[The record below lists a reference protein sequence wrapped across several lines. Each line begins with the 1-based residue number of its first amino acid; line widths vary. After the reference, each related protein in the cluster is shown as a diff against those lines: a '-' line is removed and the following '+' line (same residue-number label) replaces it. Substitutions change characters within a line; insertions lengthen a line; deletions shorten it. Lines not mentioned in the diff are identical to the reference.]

1 MLVGEPALGMDWRTA
16 EAEFDDHVMGA
27 VPLSRMFADAADRHG
42 REIAQRYKG
51 GTYERTLTPEVVPAV
66 GPGEWGAVTYDE
78 MHEIVKRLSAG
89 FQELGVEFGDRVG
102 IFAETRMEWAQADF
116 GLLAAGGVVTTVY
129 TSSST
134 QQVEYL
140 LGDAGATGVV
150 VQDGELL
157 ERVLD
162 VEDALEL
169 SFIVLLDET
178 DHAAVQREDVYTLDA
193 VHSLGAERFDEE
205 TYQARIDERSPDDL
219 ASLIYTSGTT
229 GKPKGVE
236 LTHWN
241 FKSNVDQV
249 RKRYGPRPDKDEE
262 PIIGPDSTTVSFLP
276 LAHVFERLSGHFHMF
291 SAGATVAYAESPDT
305 LQEDYAAVAPTVGTS
320 VPRVYEKI
328 YAAIREQASE
338 SALKERIFNWAIEVG
353 REYERAEEPGAWL
366 SVQQSVADRLV
377 FSTVR
382 EALGGDVEL
391 MLSGGGSLSEDLIEL
406 YHGMGIPVLEG
417 YGLTETSPVAT
428 VNLFEAPKIG
438 TIGPPLY
445 DMETRLDPS
454 VVGQADFA
462 EQPGT
467 VGELLVRGPNVARGY
482 WNKPEATERAFI
494 DELPEGTV
502 RVVDWETSTENDR
515 GPWFRTGDVVA
526 QDEEGYITFLERA
539 KELLVLSTGKN
550 VAPTPIEDAFSEI
563 EVVEQA
569 MIIGDEEKFV
579 GALIVPNFE
588 AIRKWGDR
596 MGVELPDE
604 PSAIC
609 ADDRVH
615 ARIEEA
621 VETVDAGFERQET
634 IKQFRLVPA
643 EFTEDNDLMTPSLK
657 KKRRNILEHYE
668 EEVADIYAED

>member
-1 MLVGEPALGMDWRTA
+1 MDWRTA
-16 EAEFDDHVMGA
+16 EAEFDDHVMGP
-27 VPLSRMFADAADRHG
+27 VPLPRMFADAADRHG
-42 REIAQRYKG
+42 REVAQRYKG

-205 TYQARIDERSPDDL
+205 TYQARIDERSPEDL

-305 LQEDYAAVAPTVGTS
+305 LQEDYAAGAPTVGTS

-353 REYERAEEPGAWL
+353 REYAMAEEPGAWL
-366 SVQQSVADRLV
+366 SVQQSVADRLE
-377 FSTVR
+377 VR
-382 EALGGDVEL
+382 HDERAHELLLVADDHHLFDDLDLGERVLDRRRGHVLAGREHQQLLGPLQERDVSLLVLRHDVARAEPRAAIVL
-391 MLSGGGSLSEDLIEL
+391 RRRRPVHDSNGSLRQLIDERPL
-406 YHGMGIPVLEG
+406 GRL
-417 YGLTETSPVAT
+417 GLVPVASGH
-428 VNLFEAPKIG
+428 VRPANEQLADRARLLGEVRLPHDRGI
-438 TIGPPLY
+438 
-445 DMETRLDPS
+445 ETRLQ
-454 VVGQADFA
+454 VVQWRPDRADLRGLEGVDRRHRRGLGQAVAFQHRDPHA
-462 EQPGT
+462 
-467 VGELLVRGPNVARGY
+467 VIELDEVLREAPAAR
-482 WNKPEATERAFI
+482 
-494 DELPEGTV
+494 
-502 RVVDWETSTENDR
+502 
-515 GPWFRTGDVVA
+515 
-526 QDEEGYITFLERA
+526 Q
-539 KELLVLSTGKN
+539 
-550 VAPTPIEDAFSEI
+550 
-563 EVVEQA
+563 
-569 MIIGDEEKFV
+569 
-579 GALIVPNFE
+579 
-588 AIRKWGDR
+588 
-596 MGVELPDE
+596 
-604 PSAIC
+604 
-609 ADDRVH
+609 H
-615 ARIEEA
+615 
-621 VETVDAGFERQET
+621 
-634 IKQFRLVPA
+634 
-643 EFTEDNDLMTPSLK
+643 
-657 KKRRNILEHYE
+657 
-668 EEVADIYAED
+668 